1 MEGYMSKNDVHRPL
15 SYIERSWLSIDS
27 NSAPFVVQMVLEG
40 RGRMDAGRLA
50 AAVARASELNPGS
63 RLVLKGFLKGSRWV
77 DSGKAPQVRVVSGGS
92 WDGQGP
98 ENAPF
103 LHDRLP
109 PSGPTCE
116 VLLVEGPAPR
126 IIFRAS
132 HGVMDGRGVMTWA
145 EDVFRVM
152 QGVPFLGTEWITTDS
167 QIMNAI
173 TRQTRE
179 TYIDRAI
186 APTGESR
193 PDGRDGILW
202 RRLSFE
208 GTLPV
213 LLGRVGWALAQSAW
227 RYGDGLVRLMVP
239 VDLRSHRPGLRCT
252 SNLTTSLY
260 VDVARTASPESIT
273 NAILEQMENKIDCMP
288 YSGTGMISMTPIML
302 LRLGFSLLSKSSHRR
317 GVYNAS
323 ALISNLGH
331 IDTHAF
337 SADGF
342 SAETCFFVPPPL
354 DRAAVFVALTGCQGR
369 EEVTVAVSH
378 RLGNGG
384 RFERLL
390 DDVRAALVSGDA
402 HSRRSSL
409 AKADSGSSTYW
420 QERLPNMPPAP
431 DLPLVA
437 TPPPTRAP
445 RVESRDARLDA
456 EKWQTIKDRARS
468 VGLMPTAVIASAFS
482 GVLARWSKATRFTI
496 GLSVFP
502 GSGIPSERPVTQAC
516 ASGGVRTLLPIDAL
530 AADDFAQ
537 RTQLIQEELKS
548 KLDERFLS
556 ELQSLPGFG
565 HISRTSPVPRVPVLL
580 SADLEHVSERSGG
593 SLPDQY
599 GPASQ
604 IWLHHRVCERDGHL
618 VFAWDSVD
626 EVFASGVVQDMFT
639 SYCRYLEE
647 LSSPQQSWDQCRCP
661 AIPQEHQALYDGVNA
676 TRAPFSSNL
685 LHTLFLEQAAAHPDA
700 PAVITSARELS
711 YGELL
716 NHAMRL
722 GRYLR
727 AHGATPNT
735 CIAVLMEKGWEQ
747 IVGVMGV
754 LFSGAAYVPLDPGLP
769 RERLRYLL
777 EETAVKVVLTQARVH
792 ARLTWLNEWT
802 CLCVDRNDLPPAED
816 LIPAPVQKATDLAYV
831 IFTSGSTGSPKGV
844 MIDHQGAVNTIRDIN
859 QRFGVGASD
868 RTLALS
874 NLNFD
879 LSVYDVFGLLAA
891 GGAIVIPDAQSK
903 QDPAHWVEM
912 LSRHSVT
919 LWNTV
924 PALMQLLVD
933 YAEQTPNAIPECLRL
948 VMLSG
953 DWIPVSLPARIRA
966 QNAKAEIISL
976 GGATEAS
983 IWSIV
988 FPIGEVRKEWVSI
1001 PYGKPMA
1008 NQRFYVLDA
1017 NLNPCPLWVA
1027 GELHIGG
1034 IGLAQGY
1041 WNDPEKTGQRFIVHP
1056 QTGERLYKTGDLGRW
1071 MPDGN
1076 IEFLGREDFQVKIHG
1091 HRIELGEI
1099 ETALLKNPAVA
1110 EAAVIAAGDGRGSG
1124 KHLLACVVCRTDD
1137 GGANADDPVAAE
1149 ADRKRRL
1156 MEFLQ
1161 AYLPEYMIPKH
1172 YVFLERMPLTTNG
1185 KVDRQVLNS
1194 YQITDA
1200 AASEYAAPQN
1210 ELQAAIAR
1218 LWAEVLGI
1226 ERVGIH
1232 DGFFDLGGDSLK
1244 VIMLKNRLKQE
1255 LARDIPLMMIYKY
1268 MTIETFARY
1277 LEQGDP
1283 EGAGMG
1289 RDEERRHAAA
1299 ETDNVDSETSR
1310 MTVGI

>member
-1 MEGYMSKNDVHRPL
+1 MELDVLP
-15 SYIERSWLSIDS
+15 
-27 NSAPFVVQMVLEG
+27 
-40 RGRMDAGRLA
+40 
-50 AAVARASELNPGS
+50 AV
-63 RLVLKGFLKGSRWV
+63 
-77 DSGKAPQVRVVSGGS
+77 
-92 WDGQGP
+92 
-98 ENAPF
+98 
-103 LHDRLP
+103 
-109 PSGPTCE
+109 
-116 VLLVEGPAPR
+116 
-126 IIFRAS
+126 
-132 HGVMDGRGVMTWA
+132 
-145 EDVFRVM
+145 ED
-152 QGVPFLGTEWITTDS
+152 
-167 QIMNAI
+167 
-173 TRQTRE
+173 
-179 TYIDRAI
+179 
-186 APTGESR
+186 
-193 PDGRDGILW
+193 
-202 RRLSFE
+202 
-208 GTLPV
+208 
-213 LLGRVGWALAQSAW
+213 
-227 RYGDGLVRLMVP
+227 
-239 VDLRSHRPGLRCT
+239 
-252 SNLTTSLY
+252 
-260 VDVARTASPESIT
+260 
-273 NAILEQMENKIDCMP
+273 
-288 YSGTGMISMTPIML
+288 
-302 LRLGFSLLSKSSHRR
+302 
-317 GVYNAS
+317 
-323 ALISNLGH
+323 
-331 IDTHAF
+331 
-337 SADGF
+337 
-342 SAETCFFVPPPL
+342 
-354 DRAAVFVALTGCQGR
+354 
-369 EEVTVAVSH
+369 
-378 RLGNGG
+378 
-384 RFERLL
+384 
-390 DDVRAALVSGDA
+390 
-402 HSRRSSL
+402 
-409 AKADSGSSTYW
+409 
-420 QERLPNMPPAP
+420 MPPAP
-431 DLPLVA
+431 
-437 TPPPTRAP
+437 
-445 RVESRDARLDA
+445 
-456 EKWQTIKDRARS
+456 
-468 VGLMPTAVIASAFS
+468 
-482 GVLARWSKATRFTI
+482 
-496 GLSVFP
+496 
-502 GSGIPSERPVTQAC
+502 
-516 ASGGVRTLLPIDAL
+516 
-530 AADDFAQ
+530 
-537 RTQLIQEELKS
+537 
-548 KLDERFLS
+548 
-556 ELQSLPGFG
+556 
-565 HISRTSPVPRVPVLL
+565 
-580 SADLEHVSERSGG
+580 
-593 SLPDQY
+593 
-599 GPASQ
+599 
-604 IWLHHRVCERDGHL
+604 
-618 VFAWDSVD
+618 
-626 EVFASGVVQDMFT
+626 VQ
-639 SYCRYLEE
+639 
-647 LSSPQQSWDQCRCP
+647 Q
-661 AIPQEHQALYDGVNA
+661 
-676 TRAPFSSNL
+676 
-685 LHTLFLEQAAAHPDA
+685 
-700 PAVITSARELS
+700 
-711 YGELL
+711 
-716 NHAMRL
+716 
-722 GRYLR
+722 
-727 AHGATPNT
+727 
-735 CIAVLMEKGWEQ
+735 
-747 IVGVMGV
+747 
-754 LFSGAAYVPLDPGLP
+754 
-769 RERLRYLL
+769 
-777 EETAVKVVLTQARVH
+777 
-792 ARLTWLNEWT
+792 
-802 CLCVDRNDLPPAED
+802 
-816 LIPAPVQKATDLAYV
+816 ATDLAYV

-859 QRFGVGASD
+859 QRFGVGPSD

-1017 NLNPCPLWVA
+1017 KLNPCPLWVA

-1268 MTIETFARY
+1268 LTIETFARY

-1289 RDEERRHAAA
+1289 RDEERRHDAA
-1299 ETDNVDSETSR
+1299 ETDNVDSETPR